1 MQICPTCGEPN
12 SDGELFCYLCG
23 QPLENN
29 EKQIN
34 NDNIVVKI
42 KPSKDEVEKANED
55 AMQQMLQQMM
65 ELSNQENQASEPE
78 EEEYEVDEYEEY
90 TDDYGTEGTED
101 EEYPEDYY
109 EDTDSY
115 SKDTDSDYEIGYD
128 DYDNNVE
135 EEEINPED
143 IPLDQSIGSNVQTK
157 KKTSPLV
164 FVFIILGVIAV
175 LGVGGVLSFNMIR
188 KMSGENNEPEI
199 NVVQNTDNKDVT
211 ENQTKSLDDI
221 VSNTAQTDV
230 STVEESTQTLE
241 EIKEEVPT
249 EVEESVATTDTVIIS
264 QDAPIFVEGE
274 STVNVGDSTIKIK
287 SFRYDD
293 KQEFDDFKN
302 NVYNLMTEMVEDE
315 SQIELFK
322 NSDTQYGYMIIDKA
336 NNNYYVVIFDE
347 TDELKASEVTANN
360 MDYDAFMT
368 NLKMQMGMN

>member
-90 TDDYGTEGTED
+90 TDEYGTED
-101 EEYPEDYY
+101 EEYSEDYY
-109 EDTDSY
+109 EDTDDY

-143 IPLDQSIGSNVQTK
+143 IPLDQSIGGNVQTK

-164 FVFIILGVIAV
+164 LVFIILGALVIT
-175 LGVGGVLSFNMIR
+175 GVGGVLSFNMIR
-188 KMSGENNEPEI
+188 KMSGGNNEPEI
-199 NVVQNTDNKDVT
+199 NVVQNTDNEDIT

-249 EVEESVATTDTVIIS
+249 EVEESVTTTDTAIIS

-274 STVNVGDSTIKIK
+274 STVNVNDSTIKIK

-302 NVYNLMTEMVEDE
+302 SVYNLMTEMVEDE

-322 NSDTQYGYMIIDKA
+322 NSDTQYGYMIIDKT